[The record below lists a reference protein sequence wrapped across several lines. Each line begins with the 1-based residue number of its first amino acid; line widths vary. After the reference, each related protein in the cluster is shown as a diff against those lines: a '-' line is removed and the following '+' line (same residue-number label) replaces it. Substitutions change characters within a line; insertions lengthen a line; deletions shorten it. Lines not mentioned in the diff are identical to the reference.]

1 MLGFLVVVV
10 VGTSNIMLGIL
21 ALFGA
26 SYVDLSGSFMAR
38 APEGE
43 SMVVPTI
50 ENIRQAAITVPRI
63 PFFVKFSDFTESTEA
78 LNIFLGFGDFYASS
92 VTMELSQRIF
102 PKFSKDPIYEID
114 SCFFSTIALLY

>member
-10 VGTSNIMLGIL
+10 AGTSNIMVGIL

-26 SYVDLSGSFMAR
+26 SYEDLSGSFMAR

-50 ENIRQAAITVPRI
+50 ENRRQADITVPRI

-78 LNIFLGFGDFYASS
+78 LNIFLGFGDFYSSS
-92 VTMELSQRIF
+92 VTMEL
-102 PKFSKDPIYEID
+102 P
-114 SCFFSTIALLY
+114 

>member
-10 VGTSNIMLGIL
+10 VGRSNIMLGIL

-26 SYVDLSGSFMAR
+26 SYGELGGSFMAR

-43 SMVVPTI
+43 SMVVPII
-50 ENIRQAAITVPRI
+50 ENIRQADITVPRI

-78 LNIFLGFGDFYASS
+78 LNIFLGFGDFYSSS
-92 VTMELSQRIF
+92 VTMEL
-102 PKFSKDPIYEID
+102 P
-114 SCFFSTIALLY
+114 